1 MTPIDV
7 TNKTFEAE
15 VLQCVQPV
23 LVDFWAAWCGPCKL
37 QAPIVDELCETRS
50 DIKVCKVNVDEQF
63 DLAIR
68 YQVNSI
74 PTLMIF
80 DQGKLCRKAVGL
92 REKAELEQLLE
103 EVVREHPAE

>member
-1 MTPIDV
+1 M
-7 TNKTFEAE
+7 
-15 VLQCVQPV
+15 
-23 LVDFWAAWCGPCKL
+23 
-37 QAPIVDELCETRS
+37 
-50 DIKVCKVNVDEQF
+50 NVDEQF
-63 DLAIR
+63 ELAIR

-92 REKAELEQLLE
+92 REKAEIEQLLE

>member
-1 MTPIDV
+1 MI
-7 TNKTFEAE
+7 A
-15 VLQCVQPV
+15 PV
-23 LVDFWAAWCGPCKL
+23 IEQVAKDRK
-37 QAPIVDELCETRS
+37 

-63 DLAIR
+63 ELAIR

-92 REKAELEQLLE
+92 RDKAEIEQLLE
-103 EVVREHPAE
+103 EVIREHPAE

>member
-63 DLAIR
+63 ELA
-68 YQVNSI
+68 
-74 PTLMIF
+74 IF

-92 REKAELEQLLE
+92 REKAEIEQLLE

>member
-63 DLAIR
+63 ELAVR
-68 YQVNSI
+68 YQVSSI
-74 PTLMIF
+74 PTLIF
-80 DQGKLCRKAVGL
+80 FKDGKVVRKAVGF
-92 REKAELEQLLE
+92 REKPELEALLE
-103 EVVREHPAE
+103 ECLHEHPAE